1 MAENNPSAART
12 EPSLASGLQVVEIG
26 ESISAALAGM
36 VLADYGADVLVVE
49 PPNGSRLRPC
59 PAFAM
64 WSRGK
69 RSVCIDL
76 TTPRG
81 RDRVHELAADADV
94 MLTAL
99 EPATAD
105 RLGVDGST
113 VCAREPTARALRGH
127 GVRAGPSAW

>member
-69 RSVCIDL
+69 QQRAHRPDDASRARTACTSSPL
-76 TTPRG
+76 TRT
-81 RDRVHELAADADV
+81 
-94 MLTAL
+94 
-99 EPATAD
+99 
-105 RLGVDGST
+105 
-113 VCAREPTARALRGH
+113 
-127 GVRAGPSAW
+127 